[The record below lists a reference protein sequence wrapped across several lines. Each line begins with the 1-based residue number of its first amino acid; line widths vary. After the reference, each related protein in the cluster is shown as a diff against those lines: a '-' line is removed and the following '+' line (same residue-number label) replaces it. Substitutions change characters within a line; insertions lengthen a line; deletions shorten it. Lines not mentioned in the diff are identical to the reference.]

1 LKKWKTIVLFLLPK
15 IKEELTVFCTVLQ
28 WVSVFWLF
36 PGKKE
41 AGIGGKNKTKKY
53 APDTIIEKKSC
64 KDTSRK

>member
-1 LKKWKTIVLFLLPK
+1 
-15 IKEELTVFCTVLQ
+15 VFCTVLQ